1 MATQYSTIAKKQLGA
16 NGAERPEV
24 SDAYGR
30 VRMVA
35 CDGVLDTA
43 DTDVVLYHFPAGR
56 VRLLAALGG
65 ASDTYKHGG
74 YTKMDGTT
82 QASAA
87 LTDLNTKNAG
97 VVIESI
103 SGFDLIVTLNTTP
116 TAGTTKLDH
125 LVTFVID

>member
-35 CDGVLDTA
+35 LDGVLSTA
-43 DTDVVLYHFPAGR
+43 DKDVVLYHFPAGR
-56 VRLLAALGG
+56 VRILKVEGLGQ
-65 ASDTYKHGG
+65 SDTLKHLGF
-74 YTKMDGTT
+74 TKMDGSA
-82 QASAA
+82 QAGASI
-87 LTDLNTKNAG
+87 TLNDAG
-97 VVIESI
+97 AVFESV
-103 SGFDLIVTLNTTP
+103 SGFDLVASFNTAPTANTT
-116 TAGTTKLDH
+116 TLDL